1 MCCCGVIQLR
11 VIRILYT
18 CAHDFMY
25 EVLMVIG
32 TVYLIDSVSKH
43 VLKDTVLL
51 VVAVVGHY
59 YFCVIYAKP
68 YACFCHK
75 QWTLLTRKT
84 VLTVLAV
91 NTVGHERENL
101 F

>member
-18 CAHDFMY
+18 CALNFMY

-32 TVYLIDSVSKH
+32 TEYLIDSVSKH

-51 VVAVVGHY
+51 VVAVVGYY

-75 QWTLLTRKT
+75 QWTLS
-84 VLTVLAV
+84 LADPFSDKC
-91 NTVGHERENL
+91 ENL